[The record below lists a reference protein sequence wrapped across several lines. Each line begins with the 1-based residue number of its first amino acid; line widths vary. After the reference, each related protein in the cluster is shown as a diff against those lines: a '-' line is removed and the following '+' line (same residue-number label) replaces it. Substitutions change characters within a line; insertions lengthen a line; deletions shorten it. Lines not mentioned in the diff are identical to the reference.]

1 MAESRC
7 CSTCGAPIPPDAP
20 GGHCPRCLIDL
31 GFENQEKSA
40 AECEAAASRAAAER
54 FVPPPAEEVAK
65 LFPQLEILEFL
76 GAGGMGAVYKARQP
90 NLDRFVAVK
99 ILPPEVSQDPAFA
112 ERFTREAKSMARL
125 NHPGIVAIHDF
136 GKANGLFYFIMEFV
150 DGATLRQTMQ
160 TGCLKP
166 KESLAIVTQ
175 ICEALQYAHDAGVMH
190 RDIKPE
196 NILLNKQG
204 RIKIADFGL
213 SKLILHDRIAP
224 YADEAASLTDTH
236 QIIGTLRYMAP
247 EQLRDTKRVDHR
259 ADIYSL
265 GVVIYEMLTGD
276 VPAGHFAPPSRKVE
290 IDVRLDEIVLR
301 ALAEE
306 PSQRYQQV
314 NEVKTD
320 VEVVQNTTATT
331 PSASMGDWNATLRSG
346 QTQDSLA
353 ARNPVFLANRILTVM
368 GLLMITSAVL
378 TILLQFGVFVDT
390 YHFDSFFRHDGVAI
404 SIFILQ
410 CMAISTGI
418 LMIIAG
424 QSTRE
429 AGPVDRNAGSI
440 PEHSTELRTQRLSG
454 RTSNGVATCRPT
466 KDLLPRIAAIL
477 GLIPLT
483 AAWPITLPL
492 GIWTLVLI
500 RQRA

>member
-7 CSTCGAPIPPDAP
+7 CFTCSAPIPPDAP
-20 GGHCPRCLIDL
+20 GGHCPRCLIGV
-31 GFENQEKSA
+31 GFEDQGESVA
-40 AECEAAASRAAAER
+40 GREAAPSRTAAER

-99 ILPPEVSQDPAFA
+99 ILPPEVSQDSAFA

-160 TGCLKP
+160 AGCLKP
-166 KESLAIVTQ
+166 KESLTIVTQ

-196 NILLNKQG
+196 NILLNNQG

-213 SKLILHDRIAP
+213 SKLITHGHTPPRAGK
-224 YADEAASLTDTH
+224 EASLTDTH
-236 QIIGTLRYMAP
+236 QVIGTLRYMAP
-247 EQLRDTKRVDHR
+247 EQLRNTKTVDHR

-265 GVVIYEMLTGD
+265 GVVIYELLTGD
-276 VPAGHFAPPSRKVE
+276 VPVGHFAPPSQKVE

-306 PSQRYQQV
+306 PSRRYQQA
-314 NEVKTD
+314 NQVKTD
-320 VEVVQNTTATT
+320 VEVVQNTQAAAASD
-331 PSASMGDWNATLRSG
+331 SASNRNAGSCSANRREL
-346 QTQDSLA
+346 QD
-353 ARNPVFLANRILTVM
+353 ARNQATPANRILTAM
-368 GLLMITSAVL
+368 GFLMITSAVL
-378 TILLQFGVFVDT
+378 TVLLQFGVFIDT
-390 YHFDSFFRHDGVAI
+390 YHFDAFFRHDGVAI
-404 SIFILQ
+404 SIIVMQ
-410 CMAISTGI
+410 CLALSAGI

-424 QSTRE
+424 RSLLGEDVVNRCAVSKPKRSIDVRARGL
-429 AGPVDRNAGSI
+429 AGDRSSPADIGPS
-440 PEHSTELRTQRLSG
+440 SG
-454 RTSNGVATCRPT
+454 N
-466 KDLLPRIAAIL
+466 KLPRVAATL

-492 GIWTLVLI
+492 GIWVLVLL